1 MSAGYPQRR
10 RINAHSAIRRFVLG
24 AFLIAVLALGAVT
37 GCGGRSSDGGG
48 KKRVRVG
55 ALYLDAQGFY
65 GGIRKGIQVGAA
77 SQSLDLI
84 GQNSQGDAARESS
97 FMATLVGSKVDAII
111 MSPVSETG
119 SVPLVRQAADFG
131 IPVVCYNT
139 CVSGD
144 AARKFVKAL
153 VTTDQAK
160 MGEQVGN
167 LSARYFLKK
176 QVKAPQVAILNCDA
190 YEACRQRKA
199 AFKKAL
205 SAKVPGV
212 RYVADQAG
220 FLADKAPMTAAN
232 ILTAKP
238 NVDAFYAT
246 NEGGTIGALKGIQA
260 TRHAGR
266 TVVLGSDINV
276 QIAEAMLAQPKT
288 LVLTVGQDAQ
298 RMGRVAVQQA
308 LRAVRGQQIAHFDTY
323 ILTTEFTSDNPQG
336 LRTWLAAHKDGLP

>member
-1 MSAGYPQRR
+1 M
-10 RINAHSAIRRFVLG
+10 HSMIRRVVLG
-24 AFLIAVLALGAVT
+24 ASLIAVLSLGAVT
-37 GCGGRSSDGGG
+37 GCGARSSHGGG
-48 KKRVRVG
+48 KKPVRVG

-97 FMATLVGSKVDAII
+97 FMTTLVGSRVDAII
-111 MSPVSETG
+111 MSPVSDTG
-119 SVPLVRQAADFG
+119 SVPLVRQAADAG

-153 VTTDQAK
+153 VTTDQVK

-176 QVKAPQVAILNCDA
+176 QVNAPLVAILNCDA

-199 AFKKAL
+199 GFKKAL

-212 RYVADQAG
+212 RYVADQPG
-220 FLADKAPMTAAN
+220 FLPDEAPTTAAD
-232 ILTAKP
+232 ILTAKA
-238 NVDAFYAT
+238 NVDALYAT
-246 NEGGTIGALKGIQA
+246 NEGGTLGALKGIQA

-266 TVVLGSDINV
+266 TVVLGSDIGV

-308 LRAVRGQQIAHFDTY
+308 LRAVRGQQIAQFDTY
-323 ILTTEFTSDNPQG
+323 ISTTEFTSDNPQG

>member
-1 MSAGYPQRR
+1 MHPMTRR
-10 RINAHSAIRRFVLG
+10 HVLG

-37 GCGGRSSDGGG
+37 GCGARSTDGGG
-48 KKRVRVG
+48 KKRVRLG

-77 SQSLDLI
+77 SQSLELI

-111 MSPVSETG
+111 MSPVSDTG
-119 SVPLVRQAADFG
+119 SVPLVRQAADAG

-139 CVSGD
+139 CVSSD

-153 VTTDQAK
+153 VTTDQVK

-167 LSARYFLKK
+167 LSARYFLRK
-176 QVKAPQVAILNCDA
+176 QVNAPLVAILNCDV
-190 YEACRQRKA
+190 YQACRQRKA
-199 AFKKAL
+199 GFKKAL

-212 RYVADQAG
+212 RYVADQPG
-220 FLADKAPMTAAN
+220 FLPDDAPTTAAD
-232 ILTAKP
+232 ILTAKA
-238 NVDAFYAT
+238 NVDALYAA
-246 NEGGTIGALKGIQA
+246 NEGGTLGALKGIQA

-266 TVVLGSDINV
+266 TVVLGSDIGV

-308 LRAVRGQQIAHFDTY
+308 LRAIRGQQIAQFDTY
-323 ILTTEFTSDNPQG
+323 IPTTEFTSDNPQG

>member
-1 MSAGYPQRR
+1 M
-10 RINAHSAIRRFVLG
+10 HSMIRRFVLG
-24 AFLIAVLALGAVT
+24 ASLIAVLALGAVT
-37 GCGGRSSDGGG
+37 GCGARSSDGGG

-97 FMATLVGSKVDAII
+97 FMTTLVGSNVDAII
-111 MSPVSETG
+111 MSPVSDTG
-119 SVPLVRQAADFG
+119 SVPLVRQAADAG

-153 VTTDQAK
+153 VTTDQVK

-176 QVKAPQVAILNCDA
+176 QVNAPLVAILNCDA
-190 YEACRQRKA
+190 YVACRQRKA
-199 AFKKAL
+199 GFKKAL

-212 RYVADQAG
+212 RYVADQPG
-220 FLADKAPMTAAN
+220 FLTDEARTIAADIHTSKA
-232 ILTAKP
+232 
-238 NVDAFYAT
+238 NVDALYAT
-246 NEGGTIGALKGIQA
+246 NEGGTLGALKGIQA

-266 TVVLGSDINV
+266 TVVLGSDIGV

-308 LRAVRGQQIAHFDTY
+308 LRAVRGQQIAQFDTY
-323 ILTTEFTSDNPQG
+323 ISTTEFTSDNPQG

>member
-1 MSAGYPQRR
+1 V
-10 RINAHSAIRRFVLG
+10 HSMIRRFVLG
-24 AFLIAVLALGAVT
+24 ASPIAVLALGAVT
-37 GCGGRSSDGGG
+37 GCGAQSSDGGG
-48 KKRVRVG
+48 KTRVRVG

-77 SQSLDLI
+77 SQSLLLI

-97 FMATLVGSKVDAII
+97 FMTTLVGSKVDAII
-111 MSPVSETG
+111 MSPVSDTG
-119 SVPLVRQAADFG
+119 SVPLVRQAADAG

-153 VTTDQAK
+153 VTTDQVK

-176 QVKAPQVAILNCDA
+176 QVKAPRVGILNCDA
-190 YEACRQRKA
+190 YKACRQRKA
-199 AFKKAL
+199 GFEKAL
-205 SAKVPGV
+205 SGKVPGV
-212 RYVADQAG
+212 RYVADQPG
-220 FLADKAPMTAAN
+220 FLIDEAPKTAAH
-232 ILTAKP
+232 ILTAKA
-238 NVDAFYAT
+238 NVDALYAA
-246 NEGGTIGALKGIQA
+246 NEGGALGALKGIQA

-266 TVVLGSDINV
+266 TVVLGSDISV

-288 LVLTVGQDAQ
+288 FVLTVGQDAQ

-308 LRAVRGQQIAHFDTY
+308 LRAVRGQQIAQFDTY
-323 ILTTEFTSDNPQG
+323 ISTTEFTSDNPHG
-336 LRTWLAAHKDGLP
+336 LRTWLGAHKDGLP

>member
-1 MSAGYPQRR
+1 M
-10 RINAHSAIRRFVLG
+10 HSLIRRFVLG
-24 AFLIAVLALGAVT
+24 ASLIAVLALVAVT
-37 GCGGRSSDGGG
+37 GCGADGGG

-77 SQSLDLI
+77 SESLDLI
-84 GQNSQGDAARESS
+84 GQNSQGDAARESA
-97 FMATLVGSKVDAII
+97 FMTTLVGSKVDAII
-111 MSPVSETG
+111 MSPVSDTG
-119 SVPLVRQAADFG
+119 SVPLVRQAAGAG

-153 VTTDQAK
+153 VTTDQVK

-167 LSARYFLKK
+167 LAARYFLKK
-176 QVKAPQVAILNCDA
+176 QVNAPQVAILNCDA
-190 YEACRQRKA
+190 YQACRQRKA
-199 AFKKAL
+199 GFKKAL

-212 RYVADQAG
+212 RYVADQTG
-220 FLADKAPMTAAN
+220 FLADEAPTTAAD
-232 ILTAKP
+232 ILTAKAS
-238 NVDAFYAT
+238 VDALYAT
-246 NEGGTIGALKGIQA
+246 NEGGTLGALKGIQA

-266 TVVLGSDINV
+266 TVVLGSDIGV

-308 LRAVRGQQIAHFDTY
+308 LRAVRGQQIAQFVTY
-323 ILTTEFTSDNPQG
+323 ISTTEFTSDNPQG